1 MDNGEKQDLGANG
14 PLSLQKLPLH
24 QQPLL
29 KKKNSNQKFIVI
41 RGSKCTL
48 RLGSFIICG
57 LFLLLLA
64 ILVIGAIE
72 AIIITNFIIPRLR
85 FDVRG
90 TMKGSMNGTM
100 SYLPT
105 ALNPDLDVNLEFVF

>member
-1 MDNGEKQDLGANG
+1 MDHGEKHDLVANG
-14 PLSLQKLPLH
+14 PLSLPKLPSH

-29 KKKNSNQKFIVI
+29 KRKSSNQKFIVI

-48 RLGSFIICG
+48 RLGSFIACA

-64 ILVIGAIE
+64 ILIIGALE
-72 AIIITNFIIPRLR
+72 AVLITHYLIPRLQ

-90 TMKGSMNGTM
+90 TLKGTMNGTM
-100 SYLPT
+100 SYLP
-105 ALNPDLDVNLEFVF
+105 AAINPDLDVNLKFVF